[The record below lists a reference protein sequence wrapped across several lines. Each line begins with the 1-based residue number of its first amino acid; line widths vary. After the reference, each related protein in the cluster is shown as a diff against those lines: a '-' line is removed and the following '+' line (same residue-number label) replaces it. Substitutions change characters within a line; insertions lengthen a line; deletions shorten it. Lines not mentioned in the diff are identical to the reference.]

1 MDEKTKEALERINTN
16 IDIDQSN
23 ELKDK
28 IEELIE
34 EQEEYAE
41 NKKRY
46 EEIKD
51 SDDDTDLEEKADL
64 EQDIKEYKSKATER
78 EEKLND
84 IKTTVDM
91 YIENAKRV
99 MSWREQL
106 N

>member
-64 EQDIKEYKSKATER
+64 EQDIKEYESKATER